1 MGLCTDGFAVL
12 TDIFNRKSVYRTALL
27 GVGNAEGPKDTVEVN
42 VESADRR
49 NEPGKC
55 YVKWEENLLMS

>member
-1 MGLCTDGFAVL
+1 VGLCSVGFEVL

-27 GVGNAEGPKDTVEVN
+27 GAENAEGPKDTVEVN

-49 NEPGKC
+49 NEPGRC
-55 YVKWEENLLMS
+55 YVKWGEIL